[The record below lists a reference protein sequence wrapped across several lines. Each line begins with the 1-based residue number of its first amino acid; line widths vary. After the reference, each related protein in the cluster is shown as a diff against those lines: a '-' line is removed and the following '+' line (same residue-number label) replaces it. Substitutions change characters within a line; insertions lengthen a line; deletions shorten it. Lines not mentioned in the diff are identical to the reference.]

1 MSARRFLV
9 LAATAATLAPAA
21 VAVADTGS
29 SHYPVVSFTVAPLAP
44 KTGDTLTLTAN
55 ASDPDGDL
63 VPGLV
68 RWDLDGDG
76 NYETLGTTATV
87 RLDRGPHTI
96 GVRATDYFNHSTTV
110 TKVVTVADAAP
121 TAASFTWSPSAPR
134 TGQSVTLTGTG
145 SDPENDPLTYSWD
158 LNGDGVYETSGAK
171 PTASFSRGARKV
183 GLKVSDPSGAS
194 FTTTQTINVG
204 NAPPSGDFTWDSA
217 SPLSNTPVHLTAT
230 NIADPDDA
238 AAAIS
243 VAWDLDDDGVY
254 DASGRSADT
263 TFAHP
268 GAHTVAMRLTDPQG
282 DSVVVRHAVDVAN
295 RPPVAAF
302 DVNPGAPHTG
312 DDITLTA
319 RGTDPDGGT
328 MQLTSAWDLDGDGQ
342 FDDATGDVA
351 HVSFL
356 AGPHV
361 VRLRVTDGNGA
372 GTVVERTLDVTTPI
386 TVLEA
391 PAPFVGTSAAAPL
404 APQTTKLRPMAPYP
418 VVRLR
423 GRVAGSGVL
432 IDLLSI
438 KNVPAAAH
446 IAASCKGAGCHG
458 LTRALARNGKGGKIA
473 KVLARRTLGAGAVLE
488 IRVTQPGAIGK
499 LVRFTFRRGRA
510 PLRFDGCLTPAGQ
523 PGPCS

>member
-9 LAATAATLAPAA
+9 LAAAAAA
-21 VAVADTGS
+21 LVPTGVARADS
-29 SHYPVVSFTVAPLAP
+29 NVSFTVAPLAP
-44 KTGDTLTLTAN
+44 KTGDTLTLTPTAGSY
-55 ASDPDGDL
+55 AFVL
-63 VPGLV
+63 
-68 RWDLDGDG
+68 WDLDGNG
-76 NYETLGTTATV
+76 SYETVGATATV

-96 GVRATDYFNHSTTV
+96 GMRATDFSGHTTTV
-110 TKVVTVADAAP
+110 TRPVTVADAAP
-121 TAASFTWSPSAPR
+121 TAASFTWSPSNPR

-145 SDPENDPLTYSWD
+145 SDPENDALSYAWD

-171 PTASFSRGARKV
+171 PSASFSRGSRKV
-183 GLKVSDPSGAS
+183 GLKVTDPSGLS
-194 FTTTQTINVG
+194 FTTSQNIAVG
-204 NAPPSGDFTWDSA
+204 NAAPSGDFTWDA
-217 SPLSNTPVHLTAT
+217 TSPLSNTPVHLTAT

-238 AAAIS
+238 ASAIK

-254 DASGRSADT
+254 DVNGPTADT

-268 GAHTVAMRLTDPQG
+268 GAQTVAMRLTDPQG
-282 DSVVVRHAVDVAN
+282 DSLVVRHAVDVAN

-328 MQLTSAWDLDGDGQ
+328 MQLTYAWDLDGDGQ
-342 FDDATGDVA
+342 FDDATGDVTHA
-351 HVSFL
+351 SFL

-361 VRLRVTDGNGA
+361 VRLRVTDGDGA
-372 GTVVERTLDVTTPI
+372 STVAERTLDVTTPI
-386 TVLEA
+386 TVLAA
-391 PAPFVGTSAAAPL
+391 PAPFADASAASAL
-404 APQTTKLRPMAPYP
+404 SPQATRLRPMAPYP

-423 GRVAGSGVL
+423 GRVVGRGVL

-458 LTRALARNGKGGKIA
+458 LARALARSGKGGRIA
-473 KVLARRTLGAGAVLE
+473 KVITRRTLGAGAVLE

-510 PLRFDGCLTPAGQ
+510 PLRFDGCLTPAGK
-523 PGPCS
+523 PGACA